1 MSGCYVRSVGEGD
14 LQENEKHFEGNKKTA
29 TQEEVEEEEVLVEEV
44 HDEVELLELRLNLKS
59 PWTLKDEV

>member
-1 MSGCYVRSVGEGD
+1 MSGCHVRSVGERD
-14 LQENEKHFEGNKKTA
+14 LQKNEKHFEGNKMTA

-44 HDEVELLELRLNLKS
+44 HDEVALVELRLNLKS